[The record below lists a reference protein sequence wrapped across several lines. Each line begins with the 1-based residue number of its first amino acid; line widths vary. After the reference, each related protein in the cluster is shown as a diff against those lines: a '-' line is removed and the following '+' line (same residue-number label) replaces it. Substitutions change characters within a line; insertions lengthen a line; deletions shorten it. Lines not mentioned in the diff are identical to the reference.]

1 MKQFITFV
9 ETKVFS
15 KRISGLISDD
25 AFAEFQTDL
34 GQNPGRGSVIEGTG
48 GLRKIRCKVAGKGKS
63 GGLRIIYLYVRVRGQ
78 IHLVFVYA
86 KNQAEDLTPDQK
98 RALKGI
104 VERIKQEYRK

>member
-1 MKQFITFV
+1 MRRSITFV
-9 ETKVFS
+9 ETKIFS
-15 KRISGLISDD
+15 KRISGLINDD
-25 AFAEFQTDL
+25 AFAEFQAEL
-34 GQNPGRGSVIEGTG
+34 AQSPERGAVIEGTG
-48 GLRKIRCKVAGKGKS
+48 GLRKTRCKVAGKGKS

-86 KNQAEDLTPDQK
+86 KNEAEDLTPDQK